1 MFAKQIVNI
10 WGTMYS
16 YNMPQYYY
24 NIIEFIIVVDR
35 NINNIYLTHLTFLHN
50 KLNNDEIQHYKDSLI

>member
-1 MFAKQIVNI
+1 
-10 WGTMYS
+10 MYS

>member
-35 NINNIYLTHLTFLHN
+35 NINNIYLTYLTFLHN